1 MSNIGAVNSKAVL
14 QTMPQ
19 ARTTAGIS
27 ADQKESMTKVLS
39 QFDANNLSS
48 ADAKKITTAFKKT
61 GVEPGRALEEVMA
74 ASGFNAQQ
82 VGQLAF
88 GAGATPAEGPGG
100 SKGVD
105 TVRSSLAELKGS
117 MPPAGGPQGGPPP
130 PPPAGGG
137 QDGTDIA
144 SFLKE
149 LLDALSSSSSSQS
162 TSSTT
167 TDTSFDKV
175 LQSASKLLKT
185 NGMDASEENL
195 KSFMQIVQKNLV
207 SSMDDKGSLIDN
219 MT

>member
-14 QTMPQ
+14 PTMPQ

-27 ADQKESMTKVLS
+27 ADQKESMNKVLS

-48 ADAKKITTAFKKT
+48 ADAKKITTAFKKI

-74 ASGFNAQQ
+74 AAGFNAQQ

-88 GAGATPAEGPGG
+88 GAGATPTEGPGS

-149 LLDALSSSSSSQS
+149 LLDALSTSSSQS

-175 LQSASKLLKT
+175 LQSAAKLLKT
-185 NGMDASEENL
+185 NGMDASEDNL
-195 KSFMQIVQKNLV
+195 KTFMQIVQKNLV
-207 SSMDDKGSLIDN
+207 SAMDDKGSLIDN

>member
-14 QTMPQ
+14 PTMPQ
-19 ARTTAGIS
+19 PRTTAGIS

-48 ADAKKITTAFKKT
+48 ADAKKITTAFKKI

-88 GAGATPAEGPGG
+88 GQGAMPAEGPGG
-100 SKGVD
+100 SQGVD

-149 LLDALSSSSSSQS
+149 LLDALSTSSSQS

-207 SSMDDKGSLIDN
+207 STMDDKGSLIDN

>member
-14 QTMPQ
+14 PTMPQ

-48 ADAKKITTAFKKT
+48 ADAKKITTAFKKI

-74 ASGFNAQQ
+74 GSGFNAQQ

-88 GAGATPAEGPGG
+88 GQGAMPAEGPGG

-149 LLDALSSSSSSQS
+149 LLDALSTSSSQS
-162 TSSTT
+162 TSSIT

-207 SSMDDKGSLIDN
+207 STMDDKGSLIDN

>member
-1 MSNIGAVNSKAVL
+1 
-14 QTMPQ
+14 
-19 ARTTAGIS
+19 
-27 ADQKESMTKVLS
+27 VLS

-48 ADAKKITTAFKKT
+48 ADAKKITTTFKKI

-149 LLDALSSSSSSQS
+149 LLDALSSSSSQS

-175 LQSASKLLKT
+175 LQSAAKLLKT
-185 NGMDASEENL
+185 NGMDASEDNL
-195 KSFMQIVQKNLV
+195 KTFMQIVQKNLV

>member
-1 MSNIGAVNSKAVL
+1 LKLKGENMSNIGAVHSKAVL

-27 ADQKESMTKVLS
+27 ADQKESMNKVLS

-48 ADAKKITTAFKKT
+48 ADAKKITTAFKKL

-74 ASGFNAQQ
+74 AAGFNAQQ

-88 GAGATPAEGPGG
+88 GAGAMPAEGPGG

-130 PPPAGGG
+130 PPPA
-137 QDGTDIA
+137 
-144 SFLKE
+144 S
-149 LLDALSSSSSSQS
+149 
-162 TSSTT
+162 
-167 TDTSFDKV
+167 
-175 LQSASKLLKT
+175 
-185 NGMDASEENL
+185 
-195 KSFMQIVQKNLV
+195 
-207 SSMDDKGSLIDN
+207 
-219 MT
+219 

>member
-14 QTMPQ
+14 PTMPQ

-27 ADQKESMTKVLS
+27 ADQKESMNKVLS

-48 ADAKKITTAFKKT
+48 ADAKKITSAFKKI

-74 ASGFNAQQ
+74 AAGFNAQQ

-149 LLDALSSSSSSQS
+149 LLDALSTSSSQS

-175 LQSASKLLKT
+175 LQSAAKLLKT
-185 NGMDASEENL
+185 NGMDASEDNL
-195 KSFMQIVQKNLV
+195 KTFMQIVQKNLV
-207 SSMDDKGSLIDN
+207 SAMDDKGSLIDN

>member
-1 MSNIGAVNSKAVL
+1 MSNIAAVNSKAVL
-14 QTMPQ
+14 PTMPQ

-27 ADQKESMTKVLS
+27 ADQKESMNKVLS

-48 ADAKKITTAFKKT
+48 ADAKKITTAFKKI

-74 ASGFNAQQ
+74 AAGFNAQQ

-149 LLDALSSSSSSQS
+149 LLDALSTSSSQS

-175 LQSASKLLKT
+175 LQSAAKLLKT
-185 NGMDASEENL
+185 NGMDASEDNL
-195 KSFMQIVQKNLV
+195 KTFMQIVQKNLV
-207 SSMDDKGSLIDN
+207 SAMDDKGSLIDN

>member
-27 ADQKESMTKVLS
+27 ADQKESMNKVLS

-48 ADAKKITTAFKKT
+48 ADAKKITTAFKKI

-74 ASGFNAQQ
+74 AAGFNAQQ

-88 GAGATPAEGPGG
+88 GAGAMPAQAPGG

-137 QDGTDIA
+137 QDGMDI
-144 SFLKE
+144 SNFLKE
-149 LLDALSSSSSSQS
+149 LLDALSSSSSQS
-162 TSSTT
+162 TNSTT

-175 LQSASKLLKT
+175 LQSASKLLNT
-185 NGMDASEENL
+185 NGIDASEDNL
-195 KSFMQIVQKNLV
+195 KSFMQIVQKNLL

-219 MT
+219 IT

>member
-14 QTMPQ
+14 PTMPQ
-19 ARTTAGIS
+19 PRTTAGIS
-27 ADQKESMTKVLS
+27 ADQKESKTKVLS
-39 QFDANNLSS
+39 QFDANNLSR
-48 ADAKKITTAFKKT
+48 ADAKKITTAFKKI
-61 GVEPGRALEEVMA
+61 GAEPGRALEEVMA

-88 GAGATPAEGPGG
+88 GQGAMPAEGPGG

-149 LLDALSSSSSSQS
+149 LLDALSTSSSQS

-207 SSMDDKGSLIDN
+207 STMDDKGSLIDN

>member
-1 MSNIGAVNSKAVL
+1 
-14 QTMPQ
+14 MPQ

-27 ADQKESMTKVLS
+27 ADQKESMNKVLS

-48 ADAKKITTAFKKT
+48 ADAKKITSAFKKI

-74 ASGFNAQQ
+74 AAGFNAQQ

-117 MPPAGGPQGGPPP
+117 MPPAGGPQGGPPRP
-130 PPPAGGG
+130 QAGGGG

-149 LLDALSSSSSSQS
+149 LLDALSSSSSQS

-175 LQSASKLLKT
+175 LQSAAKLLKT
-185 NGMDASEENL
+185 NGMDASEDNL

-207 SSMDDKGSLIDN
+207 SAMDDKGSLIDN

>member
-14 QTMPQ
+14 PTMPQ
-19 ARTTAGIS
+19 PRTTAGIS

-48 ADAKKITTAFKKT
+48 ADAKKITTAFKKL

-74 ASGFNAQQ
+74 AAGFNAQQ

-88 GAGATPAEGPGG
+88 GQGAMPAEGPGG
-100 SKGVD
+100 SQGVD

-149 LLDALSSSSSSQS
+149 LLDALSTSSSQS

>member
-1 MSNIGAVNSKAVL
+1 MSNIGAINSKAVL
-14 QTMPQ
+14 PTMPQ

-27 ADQKESMTKVLS
+27 ADQKESMNKVLS

-48 ADAKKITTAFKKT
+48 ADATKITTAFKKP

-149 LLDALSSSSSSQS
+149 LLDALSTSSSQS

-175 LQSASKLLKT
+175 LQSAAKLLKT

>member
-14 QTMPQ
+14 PPMPQ

-27 ADQKESMTKVLS
+27 ADQKESMNKVLS

-48 ADAKKITTAFKKT
+48 ADAKKITTAFKKL

-74 ASGFNAQQ
+74 AAGFNAQQ

-88 GAGATPAEGPGG
+88 GAGTMPAEGPGG

-130 PPPAGGG
+130 TPPAGGG

-149 LLDALSSSSSSQS
+149 LLDALSTSSSQS

-175 LQSASKLLKT
+175 LQNASKLLKT
-185 NGMDASEENL
+185 NGMDPSEENL

>member
-1 MSNIGAVNSKAVL
+1 MSNIGAINSKAVL
-14 QTMPQ
+14 PTMPQ

-27 ADQKESMTKVLS
+27 ADQKESMNKVLS

-48 ADAKKITTAFKKT
+48 ADAKKITTAFKKI

-149 LLDALSSSSSSQS
+149 LLDALSTSSSQS

-175 LQSASKLLKT
+175 LQSAAKLLKT
-185 NGMDASEENL
+185 NGMDASEDNL
-195 KSFMQIVQKNLV
+195 KTFMQIVQKNLV
-207 SSMDDKGSLIDN
+207 SAMDDKGSLIDN

>member
-19 ARTTAGIS
+19 PRTTAGIS

-48 ADAKKITTAFKKT
+48 ADAKKITTAFKKI

-88 GAGATPAEGPGG
+88 GQGAMPAEGPGG

-149 LLDALSSSSSSQS
+149 LLDALSTSSSQS

-185 NGMDASEENL
+185 NGIDASEDNL
-195 KSFMQIVQKNLV
+195 KTFMQIVQKNLV
-207 SSMDDKGSLIDN
+207 SAMDDKGSLIDN

>member
-1 MSNIGAVNSKAVL
+1 MSNIGAVHSKAVL
-14 QTMPQ
+14 QTMPL

-27 ADQKESMTKVLS
+27 ADQKESMNKVLS

-48 ADAKKITTAFKKT
+48 ADAKKITTAFKKL

-74 ASGFNAQQ
+74 AAGFNAQQ

-88 GAGATPAEGPGG
+88 GAGAMPAEGPGG

-137 QDGTDIA
+137 QDVTDIS

-149 LLDALSSSSSSQS
+149 LLDALSTSSSQS
-162 TSSTT
+162 TSNTS

-185 NGMDASEENL
+185 NGMDASEDNL
-195 KSFMQIVQKNLV
+195 KSFMQIVQKNLLN
-207 SSMDDKGSLIDN
+207 SMDDKGSLIDN

>member
-14 QTMPQ
+14 PTMPQ

-27 ADQKESMTKVLS
+27 ADQKESMNKVLS

-48 ADAKKITTAFKKT
+48 ADAKKITSAFKKI

-74 ASGFNAQQ
+74 AAGFNAQQ

-149 LLDALSSSSSSQS
+149 LLDALSTSSSQS

-175 LQSASKLLKT
+175 LQSAAKLLKT

-207 SSMDDKGSLIDN
+207 SAMDDKGSLIDN

>member
-14 QTMPQ
+14 PTMPQ

-27 ADQKESMTKVLS
+27 ADQKESMNKVLS

-48 ADAKKITTAFKKT
+48 ADAKKITTAFKKI

-74 ASGFNAQQ
+74 AAGFNAQQ

-137 QDGTDIA
+137 QDVTDIS

-149 LLDALSSSSSSQS
+149 LLDALSTSSSQS

-175 LQSASKLLKT
+175 LQSAAKLLKT
-185 NGMDASEENL
+185 NGMDASEDNL
-195 KSFMQIVQKNLV
+195 KTFMQIVQKNLV
-207 SSMDDKGSLIDN
+207 SAMDDKGSLIDN

>member
-14 QTMPQ
+14 PTMPQ

-27 ADQKESMTKVLS
+27 ADQKESMNKVLS

-48 ADAKKITTAFKKT
+48 ADAKKITSAFKKI

-74 ASGFNAQQ
+74 AAGFNAQQ

-137 QDGTDIA
+137 QDVTDIS

-149 LLDALSSSSSSQS
+149 LLDALSTSSSQS

-175 LQSASKLLKT
+175 LQSAAKLLKT
-185 NGMDASEENL
+185 NGMDASEDNL

-207 SSMDDKGSLIDN
+207 SAMNDKGSLIDN

>member
-14 QTMPQ
+14 PTMPQ

-27 ADQKESMTKVLS
+27 ADQKESMNKVLS

-48 ADAKKITTAFKKT
+48 ADAKKITSAFKKI

-149 LLDALSSSSSSQS
+149 LLDALSTSSSQS

-175 LQSASKLLKT
+175 LQSAAKLLKT
-185 NGMDASEENL
+185 NGMDASEDNL
-195 KSFMQIVQKNLV
+195 KTFMQIVQKNLV
-207 SSMDDKGSLIDN
+207 SAMDDKGSLIDN

>member
-14 QTMPQ
+14 PTMPQ

-27 ADQKESMTKVLS
+27 ADQKESMNKVLS

-48 ADAKKITTAFKKT
+48 ADAKKITSAFKKI

-74 ASGFNAQQ
+74 AAGFNAQQ
-82 VGQLAF
+82 VGQLTF

-137 QDGTDIA
+137 QDVTDIS

-149 LLDALSSSSSSQS
+149 LLDALSTSSSQS

-175 LQSASKLLKT
+175 LQSAAKLLKT
-185 NGMDASEENL
+185 NGMDASEDNL

-207 SSMDDKGSLIDN
+207 SAMNDKGSLIDN

>member
-1 MSNIGAVNSKAVL
+1 MSNIRAVNTKAVL
-14 QTMPQ
+14 PTMPQ

-27 ADQKESMTKVLS
+27 ADQKESMNKVLS

-48 ADAKKITTAFKKT
+48 ADAKKITTAFKKI

-149 LLDALSSSSSSQS
+149 LLDALSTSSSQS

-175 LQSASKLLKT
+175 LQSAAKLLKT
-185 NGMDASEENL
+185 NGMDASEDNL
-195 KSFMQIVQKNLV
+195 KTFMQIVQKNLV
-207 SSMDDKGSLIDN
+207 SAMDDKGSLIDN

>member
-1 MSNIGAVNSKAVL
+1 MSNIGAINSKAVL
-14 QTMPQ
+14 PTMPQ

-27 ADQKESMTKVLS
+27 ADQKESMNKVLS

-48 ADAKKITTAFKKT
+48 ADAKKITSAFKKI

-88 GAGATPAEGPGG
+88 GAGTTPAEGPGG

-137 QDGTDIA
+137 QDGTDIG

-149 LLDALSSSSSSQS
+149 LLDALSTSSSQS

-167 TDTSFDKV
+167 KDTSFDKV
-175 LQSASKLLKT
+175 LQSAAKLLKT
-185 NGMDASEENL
+185 NGMDASEDNL
-195 KSFMQIVQKNLV
+195 KTFMQIVQKNLV
-207 SSMDDKGSLIDN
+207 SAMDDKGSLIDN

>member
-14 QTMPQ
+14 PTMPQ

-48 ADAKKITTAFKKT
+48 ADAKKITTAFKKL

-74 ASGFNAQQ
+74 ASGCNAQQ

-88 GAGATPAEGPGG
+88 GQGAMPAEGPGG

-137 QDGTDIA
+137 QDGTDIV

-149 LLDALSSSSSSQS
+149 LLDALSTSSSQS

>member
-1 MSNIGAVNSKAVL
+1 MSNIGAVHSKAVL
-14 QTMPQ
+14 QTTPQ

-27 ADQKESMTKVLS
+27 ADQKESMNKVLS

-48 ADAKKITTAFKKT
+48 ADAKKITTAFKKL

-74 ASGFNAQQ
+74 AAGFNAQQ

-88 GAGATPAEGPGG
+88 GAGAMPAEGPGG

-137 QDGTDIA
+137 QDVTDIS

-149 LLDALSSSSSSQS
+149 LLDALSTSSSQS
-162 TSSTT
+162 TSNTS

-185 NGMDASEENL
+185 NGMEASEDNL
-195 KSFMQIVQKNLV
+195 KSFMQIVQKNLLN
-207 SSMDDKGSLIDN
+207 SMDDKGSLIDN

>member
-14 QTMPQ
+14 PTMPQ
-19 ARTTAGIS
+19 PRTTAGIS

-48 ADAKKITTAFKKT
+48 ADAKKITTAFKKI

-88 GAGATPAEGPGG
+88 GQGAMPAEGPGG

-149 LLDALSSSSSSQS
+149 LLDALSTSSSQS

-185 NGMDASEENL
+185 NGIDASEENL

-207 SSMDDKGSLIDN
+207 STMDDKGSLIDN